1 MGKENNLKR
10 AVLEISPQTVHQQVL
25 TTTQSSVMFTKE
37 IIMGPKP
44 EKLRG
49 ER

>member
-1 MGKENNLKR
+1 
-10 AVLEISPQTVHQQVL
+10 
-25 TTTQSSVMFTKE
+25 MFRKE

-49 ER
+49 ERQTGSKQEKETQEKRAEKHKNS

>member
-1 MGKENNLKR
+1 MF
-10 AVLEISPQTVHQQVL
+10 EISPQTVHQQVL
-25 TTTQSSVMFTKE
+25 TTTQSSVMFRKE
-37 IIMGPKP
+37 IILGPKP

>member
-1 MGKENNLKR
+1 MGKENNLKI
-10 AVLEISPQTVHQQVL
+10 AVFEINPQTVHQQVL
-25 TTTQSSVMFTKE
+25 TTTQSSEMFRKE

-44 EKLRG
+44 ENLRG